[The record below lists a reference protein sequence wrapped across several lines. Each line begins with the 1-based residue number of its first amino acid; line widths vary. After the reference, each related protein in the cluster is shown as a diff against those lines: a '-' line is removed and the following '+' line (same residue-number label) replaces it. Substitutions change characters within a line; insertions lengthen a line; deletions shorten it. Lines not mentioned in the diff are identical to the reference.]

1 MAIGS
6 DGGDHLLGHGHA
18 DPSRGGEGGQGGA
31 GLGLAISQ
39 ALIQLMGGEI
49 RCDSQTGRGSEFWFE
64 IECESVNG
72 SHSEAHEVS
81 RVDADVEVTDAHPV
95 RILLVEDNPTNRLV
109 ACRILE
115 AAGAVVE
122 TAINGEEGLQAAT
135 NGAFDVILM
144 DVQMPEMDGVT
155 ATRRI
160 RELEGDRGVVPII
173 GLTAN
178 VLPSQTLLYRT
189 AGMNDVVAK
198 PINPSILLE
207 RVHAAVVLS
216 A

>member
-1 MAIGS
+1 
-6 DGGDHLLGHGHA
+6 
-18 DPSRGGEGGQGGA
+18 
-31 GLGLAISQ
+31 
-39 ALIQLMGGEI
+39 
-49 RCDSQTGRGSEFWFE
+49 
-64 IECESVNG
+64 
-72 SHSEAHEVS
+72 
-81 RVDADVEVTDAHPV
+81 
-95 RILLVEDNPTNRLV
+95 
-109 ACRILE
+109 
-115 AAGAVVE
+115 
-122 TAINGEEGLQAAT
+122 
-135 NGAFDVILM
+135 
-144 DVQMPEMDGVT
+144 MPEMDGVT

>member
-1 MAIGS
+1 MKKK
-6 DGGDHLLGHGHA
+6 
-18 DPSRGGEGGQGGA
+18 
-31 GLGLAISQ
+31 
-39 ALIQLMGGEI
+39 EI
-49 RCDSQTGRGSEFWFE
+49 K
-64 IECESVNG
+64 
-72 SHSEAHEVS
+72 
-81 RVDADVEVTDAHPV
+81 
-95 RILLVEDNPTNRLV
+95 ILLVDDEQD
-109 ACRILE
+109 ILE
-115 AAGAVVE
+115 IVSYNL
-122 TAINGEEGLQAAT
+122 IQEGYIIVTAT
-135 NGAFDVILM
+135 NGKEAIQVAKDEFPQLIIM
-144 DVQMPEMDGVT
+144 DVMMPEMDGVT